1 MKKRTKIIL
10 GSILAVVFF
19 GGFVIAA
26 VIGLLGYGFY
36 KIGGLETVGKLQ
48 QANAEGSEYGKT
60 TDHNGCMEKGYTLS
74 VSATGV
80 DLTAEE
86 FVRGC
91 LNTSRASTD
100 FCDGVT
106 SVLDREYFKVQCKK
120 VGHETDACEESFLA
134 KRNFCRM
141 HEKN

>member
-10 GSILAVVFF
+10 GSILAVVLF
-19 GGFVIAA
+19 GSFVIAA
-26 VIGLLGYGFY
+26 INRITGIRFL
-36 KIGGLETVGKLQ
+36 LQ

-91 LNTSRASTD
+91 LNTSRASTG
-100 FCDGVT
+100 FCEGVT
-106 SVLDREYFKVQCKK
+106 SVLDREYFKAQCKK
-120 VGHETDACEESFLA
+120 VRHETDACEESFLA

-141 HEKN
+141 SEKN